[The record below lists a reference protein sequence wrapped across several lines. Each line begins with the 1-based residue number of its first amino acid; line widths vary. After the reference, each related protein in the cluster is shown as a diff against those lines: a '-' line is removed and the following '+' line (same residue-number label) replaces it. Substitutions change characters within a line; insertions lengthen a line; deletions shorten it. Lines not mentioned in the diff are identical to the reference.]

1 MSVTTVPHY
10 HSGGFHPGAAERVLE
25 VPNPA
30 TGEII
35 GRVPV
40 ASREEVDAAAASA
53 RAAFW
58 PWRATPV
65 AERAEVMFRYKARLD
80 AQRDKLARLL
90 TAENGKPLAE
100 AHAEVGRGIE
110 VVAFASGMPTLMMG
124 TSLEDVS
131 RGVDSEL
138 IRVPVGVIAGICP
151 FNFPA
156 MIPLWMFPIAIA
168 AGNAFILKPSELTPL
183 TGTRLVELLYEAGLP
198 PGVMNLVHGDR
209 EVVDQ
214 LLVHDEVDG
223 VSFVGSQPV
232 AEHIYKTA
240 SAAGKRVQAMA
251 GAKNHLIVMP
261 DAVLEKTVPAV
272 IGSGFGSAGE
282 RCLAGSVVVAV
293 GGIAD
298 VLVDR
303 LVEAAGKLKI
313 GDGAAAGMELGPVI
327 RPRAKERIEAHIAA
341 GEREGARPRRAA
353 SGVPAKGFFLPPVI
367 FDHARPEMSIAREEI
382 FGPVLT
388 VIRVDT
394 LEEAIAVANRSRLG
408 NAAAIFTQSG
418 PAARRFRYQ
427 IEAGMVGVNVGVP
440 APAAYF
446 PFSGWKKSFYGDLH
460 ATGRDAVEFYTK
472 KKVVTTRWF

>member
-30 TGEII
+30 TGQII

-40 ASREEVDAAAASA
+40 ATREEVDAAAASA

-80 AQRDKLARLL
+80 AQRDELARLL

-110 VVAFASGMPTLMMG
+110 VVAFATGMPTLMMG

-240 SAAGKRVQAMA
+240 STAGKRVQAMA

-261 DAVLEKTVPAV
+261 DAVLEKTVPAI

-298 VLVDR
+298 ALVDS

-327 RPRAKERIEAHIAA
+327 RSQAKERIEAHIAA

-353 SGVPAKGFFLPPVI
+353 SGVPDKGFFLPPVI

-394 LEEAIAVANRSRLG
+394 LDAAIAVANRSRLG

-418 PAARRFRYQ
+418 PAARKFRYE